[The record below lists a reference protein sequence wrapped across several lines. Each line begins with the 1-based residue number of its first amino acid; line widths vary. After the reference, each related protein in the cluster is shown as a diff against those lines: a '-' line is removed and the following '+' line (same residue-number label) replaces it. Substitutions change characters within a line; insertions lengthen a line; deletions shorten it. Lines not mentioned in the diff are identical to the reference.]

1 MFYEFSL
8 YTSSLFKNN
17 FSYIIVISNFI
28 SFKKRTNFT
37 HDLIINMFMILGKT
51 GYKSILTSEQTLDWG
66 VGIEKIIRTNVTP
79 LQYKK
84 VFI

>member
-1 MFYEFSL
+1 
-8 YTSSLFKNN
+8 
-17 FSYIIVISNFI
+17 
-28 SFKKRTNFT
+28 
-37 HDLIINMFMILGKT
+37 MFMILGKT